1 MRIKIGKIRRGLLAI
16 FMCLMLCMGFPLSAI
31 YAQEDGSILQG
42 ELMMTTVQTAGREQP
57 DANAAALVEFPAGSQ
72 VMVIG
77 QAGGWYEVFYQGKT
91 VYVEAS
97 ALAASDA
104 VDTQALEEE
113 LRKTAEQDTAFIE
126 SLEMQRKAFGRSR
139 VWQIVIIVL
148 IAAIFAV
155 GVVSAVKR
163 TKEAR

>member
-1 MRIKIGKIRRGLLAI
+1 MRIKIGIIQQGFLAV
-16 FMCLMLCMGFPLSAI
+16 FMCLMLCMGFPLPAI

-57 DANAAALVEFPAGSQ
+57 DADAAVLVEFPAGSQ

-104 VDTQALEEE
+104 ADTQALEEE
-113 LRKTAEQDTAFIE
+113 LQKTAEQDTAFIE

-155 GVVSAVKR
+155 GVVSAVKK